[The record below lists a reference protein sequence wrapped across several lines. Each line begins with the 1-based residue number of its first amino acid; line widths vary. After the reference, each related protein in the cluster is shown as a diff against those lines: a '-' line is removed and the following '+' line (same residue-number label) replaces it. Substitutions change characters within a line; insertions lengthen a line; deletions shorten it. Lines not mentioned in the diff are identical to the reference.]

1 MFHMIGISNMTTK
14 NSSDMESQIK
24 LPPTKHL
31 SEDSSSLVTLIL
43 LSGLWKEAVLNQNHG
58 LKKRL
63 DTKIFDD
70 FMADNVSSVSSIS
83 SVFDIAD
90 EISGGMTDT
99 AVEIQEETK
108 YSGSYMPNNLLQK
121 KLDEMHKYEN
131 QLIYAIEGHN
141 WVLELNESDMDA
153 MERIFKQKPRSVVSA
168 AIFIALLK
176 ENPTK
181 QRILSSLQNTSLDVD
196 THVHKHV
203 DTHVHKHVDQ
213 HVYKHKM
220 NFHALQ
226 SLNYTPGAIKVAEL
240 GNILPNSAISVDLSL
255 PQARFSTKY
264 NLKLLIDRALVSSL
278 GPIASKTTG
287 INYKLIQRMRSITM
301 IPKTVSHL
309 DAEHAE
315 HATEHPNDSIS
326 VNKPVNYTT
335 DNGQT
340 YQDLFLNCHI
350 VNSSEG
356 LNWQPFAGARP
367 NLFAFNKINA
377 ALITPQLD
385 TDQGSEKL
393 RLFETLTKG
402 GVDKPISDGRVPNDI
417 FTPII
422 VEEFESVCAKVLPQ
436 SPPDLI
442 KLFAKEAFFTEL
454 DFVYLALHRVGS
466 LIRGQQLTST
476 QITVSKVTASLS
488 DLSRELMITQMV
500 QTVKAAA
507 ELRGVLESAFREH
520 RWHSDF
526 DAKSG
531 LAKEFKKI
539 YLGVIEKHIIYCS
552 PPTIKLFDLGIIL

>member
-1 MFHMIGISNMTTK
+1 MIGISNMTTK
-14 NSSDMESQIK
+14 NLSDMESQNR

-31 SEDSSSLVTLIL
+31 SEDSRVLSTLGTL
-43 LSGLWKEAVLNQNHG
+43 GTLSGLWKEAVLNQNHA

-70 FMADNVSSVSSIS
+70 FMSDVSSKTKLLD
-83 SVFDIAD
+83 VFDVAD

-99 AVEIQEETK
+99 AVQIQEETK

-121 KLDEMHKYEN
+121 KLDEMHKHEN
-131 QLIYAIEGHN
+131 QLIYAIEDYHWAFEFDG
-141 WVLELNESDMDA
+141 SDMDS
-153 MERIFKQKPRSVVSA
+153 MEKVFNQKPRSVVSA
-168 AIFIALLK
+168 SIFIALLS
-176 ENPTK
+176 ESTTK
-181 QRILSSLQNTSLDVD
+181 KRILSSLNNTSLDVD
-196 THVHKHV
+196 QHG
-203 DTHVHKHVDQ
+203 DQ
-213 HVYKHKM
+213 HGDHYKM

-226 SLNYTPGAIKVAEL
+226 SLNYTPGAVKVAEL
-240 GNILPNSAISVDLSL
+240 GYILPSSAISVDLSL

-301 IPKTVSHL
+301 IPKTVSDL
-309 DAEHAE
+309 DALHAA
-315 HATEHPNDSIS
+315 HAAHAAHHEKDIIAG
-326 VNKPVNYTT
+326 NKPVHYTT

-340 YQDLFLNCHI
+340 YQDLFLNCNV
-350 VNSSEG
+350 VNSSDE

-367 NLFAFNKINA
+367 NLFAFNRINA
-377 ALITPQLD
+377 ALIIPQLD
-385 TDQGSEKL
+385 TDQGGEKL

-422 VEEFESVCAKVLPQ
+422 VEEFESVCAKISPQ

-488 DLSRELMITQMV
+488 DLSRELMLTQMV
-500 QTVKAAA
+500 QTVKSAA
-507 ELRGVLESAFREH
+507 ELRGVLESAFRAH

-526 DAKSG
+526 EVKGG

-539 YLGVIEKHIIYCS
+539 YLGVTDKHIIYCS

>member
-1 MFHMIGISNMTTK
+1 MTTK
-14 NSSDMESQIK
+14 NSSNMESQNK
-24 LPPTKHL
+24 LPLTKHL
-31 SEDSSSLVTLIL
+31 SEDSSVLVT

-70 FMADNVSSVSSIS
+70 LMSDVVSKTDVSYITN
-83 SVFDIAD
+83 VFDIAD

-99 AVEIQEETK
+99 AVQIQEETK

-131 QLIYAIEGHN
+131 QLIYAIEGYH
-141 WVLELNESDMDA
+141 WAFELNESDMNS
-153 MERIFKQKPRSVVSA
+153 MEKMFKQKSRSVVSA

-176 ENPTK
+176 ESPTK
-181 QRILSSLQNTSLDVD
+181 QHILSSLNKTSLDVD
-196 THVHKHV
+196 KHVHKHA
-203 DTHVHKHVDQ
+203 HKHVDK
-213 HVYKHKM
+213 HVYRHTM
-220 NFHALQ
+220 NFHPLQ
-226 SLNYTPGAIKVAEL
+226 SLNYTPGAIKLVEL
-240 GNILPNSAISVDLSL
+240 GNILPSSDIRVDLSL

-287 INYKLIQRMRSITM
+287 INYKLIQRMRSISMT
-301 IPKTVSHL
+301 PKKVSGL
-309 DAEHAE
+309 DAEHAAHAE
-315 HATEHPNDSIS
+315 HEAGNANAIIS

-340 YQDLFLNCHI
+340 YQDLFLNCN
-350 VNSSEG
+350 VVKSSDE
-356 LNWQPFAGARP
+356 LNWQPFAGAQP
-367 NLFAFNKINA
+367 NLFAFNDINA
-377 ALITPQLD
+377 ALIIPHLD

-422 VEEFESVCAKVLPQ
+422 VEEFESACAKVSPH

-488 DLSRELMITQMV
+488 DLSRELMLTQMV

-520 RWHSDF
+520 RWHADF
-526 DAKSG
+526 DVKSG
-531 LAKEFKKI
+531 LVKEFKKI
-539 YLGVIEKHIIYCS
+539 YLSVIEKHIIYCS

>member
-1 MFHMIGISNMTTK
+1 MIGISNMTTK

-24 LPPTKHL
+24 LSSVKHMPDDL
-31 SEDSSSLVTLIL
+31 SVISALVA
-43 LSGLWKEAVLNQNHG
+43 LSVLWKEAVFNQNHT

-70 FMADNVSSVSSIS
+70 FMTDNFSSKIDVSSITD
-83 SVFDIAD
+83 VFDIAD
-90 EISGGMTDT
+90 EISDGMTDT
-99 AVEIQEETK
+99 AVQIQEETK
-108 YSGSYMPNNLLQK
+108 FSGSYMPNNLLQK
-121 KLDEMHKYEN
+121 KLDEMRKYEN
-131 QLIYAIEGHN
+131 HLIYAIEGYH
-141 WVLELNESDMDA
+141 WAFELNESDMDS
-153 MERIFKQKPRSVVSA
+153 MEKMFNQKPRSVVSA

-176 ENPTK
+176 ESPTK
-181 QRILSSLQNTSLDVD
+181 KRILSSLNKTSLDVD
-196 THVHKHV
+196 KHVHKHV
-203 DTHVHKHVDQ
+203 DKHT
-213 HVYKHKM
+213 M
-220 NFHALQ
+220 NFHPLQ
-226 SLNYTPGAIKVAEL
+226 SLNYTPGAIKVVEL
-240 GNILPNSAISVDLSL
+240 GNILPSSEVSVDLSL

-301 IPKTVSHL
+301 TPKSVSDLNALHE
-309 DAEHAE
+309 AGHANE
-315 HATEHPNDSIS
+315 IIS
-326 VNKPVNYTT
+326 VNKPVHYTT
-335 DNGQT
+335 DNGKT
-340 YQDLFLNCHI
+340 YQDLFLNCNV
-350 VNSSEG
+350 VNSSDE

-367 NLFAFNKINA
+367 NLFAFNRINA
-377 ALITPQLD
+377 ALITLQLD

-422 VEEFESVCAKVLPQ
+422 VEEFESVCAKVSPQ

-442 KLFAKEAFFTEL
+442 KLFAKEAFYTEL

-500 QTVKAAA
+500 QTVKAAT
-507 ELRGVLESAFREH
+507 ELRGVLESAFRGH
-520 RWHSDF
+520 RWHADF
-526 DAKSG
+526 EDKGG
-531 LAKEFKKI
+531 LIKEFKKI
-539 YLGVIEKHIIYCS
+539 YLSVIEKHIIYCS